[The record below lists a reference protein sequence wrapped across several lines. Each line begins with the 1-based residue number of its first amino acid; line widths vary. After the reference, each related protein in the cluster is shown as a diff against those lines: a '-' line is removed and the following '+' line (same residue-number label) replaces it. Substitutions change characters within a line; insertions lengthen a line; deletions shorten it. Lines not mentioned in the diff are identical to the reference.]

1 MNPLLREVRRC
12 LPGLLQWALH
22 GLQWRT
28 QRQNGNGEEG
38 SRPGFLEQMTTRPCW
53 VGGPL
58 VAHPTPYPYIPT
70 GALTF
75 MPQALVG
82 VSGAW
87 GSRDGPDF
95 VPVPLGL
102 STGEDRCPFGLLMAE
117 GCWWGRCV
125 GDNCER
131 GWSARVGWEAGGCEG
146 KD

>member
-1 MNPLLREVRRC
+1 MNPLFREVRRC
-12 LPGLLQWALH
+12 LPGPLQWALH

-38 SRPGFLEQMTTRPCW
+38 SSPGFLEQTTMRPCW

-58 VAHPTPYPYIPT
+58 VAPPIPCPYIPT
-70 GALTF
+70 GALTL

-87 GSRDGPDF
+87 GSRDGPDL

-102 STGEDRCPFGLLMAE
+102 STGGERGPLGLLTAE
-117 GCWWGRCV
+117 GWWWGRCV
-125 GDNCER
+125 GDICE
-131 GWSARVGWEAGGCEG
+131 
-146 KD
+146 